1 MTVAPGKSG
10 ATKDPVASAPRMFG
24 GELEGQRLPWA
35 WAVRQLTDARHYW
48 IGTTR
53 PDGRPHSRPVWGVW
67 FDNRLY
73 FSTGS
78 LAAQNLASNA
88 EITVHVET
96 ASGEAVIVEGTAEEA
111 TKGARLRQ
119 VFTDYNRKYLW
130 DMDPEHPDGPM
141 YAVKPRVVFGW
152 VSDPSGL
159 DHGAA
164 FHGTATRWRFP

>member
-1 MTVAPGKSG
+1 
-10 ATKDPVASAPRMFG
+10 MFG
-24 GELEGQRLPWA
+24 GHLESQRLPWA
-35 WAVRQLTDARHYW
+35 WAVHQLTEARHYW

-67 FDNRLY
+67 LDNRLY

-78 LAAQNLASNA
+78 LAAGNLASSP
-88 EITVHVET
+88 EITVHVE
-96 ASGEAVIVEGTAEEA
+96 SSQGEAVIIEGVAEQ
-111 TKGARLRQ
+111 ARNSAVLRQ
-119 VFTDYNRKYLW
+119 VLAVYNKKYLW
-130 DMDPEHPDGPM
+130 DMDPDHPDGPL

-164 FHGTATRWRFP
+164 FHGTATRWLFA